1 MKTKTYRANTNI
13 SINVVLASKKN
24 LHISFLP
31 QSDGSSVF
39 VTSNEEIQK
48 AIERHYKFGSLF
60 RLVGTTTTET
70 KKPTTAQT
78 DKKPATTAQTATTE
92 EKPAPANETNADTVD
107 NVGEESDN
115 DAPAND
121 VPEVEETESAEEN
134 EQEQQT
140 LREVEVSDIAAAK
153 DYLAD
158 NFDLTRSSMRSQKAV
173 LDAAAA
179 HGIQFKFL
187 S

>member
-78 DKKPATTAQTATTE
+78 ATTE
-92 EKPAPANETNADTVD
+92 EKSASANETNADTVD